1 MAFEQ
6 NDDEGVL
13 DAAMARVLQRLATNP
28 GDRSAYR
35 VVSDE
40 FGVGEGALRD
50 WVKAASPAAEPPVAK
65 RRRPRF
71 SPVVTTVKPPVAQDA
86 EPVSP
91 ASPASPTSVAA
102 PASPASPA
110 QEAAP
115 ASPASPEEPTP
126 RLPFAPQRDIDPM
139 WDDVEPL
146 PSAEA
151 VRPQPT
157 VAAYTAGPVSP
168 DDDVANHDVTVPA
181 RVATVPGTI
190 DDRLSALETEAARL
204 RSGNETLKAA
214 MRVLLAD

>member
-1 MAFEQ
+1 M
-6 NDDEGVL
+6 
-13 DAAMARVLQRLATNP
+13 
-28 GDRSAYR
+28 
-35 VVSDE
+35 
-40 FGVGEGALRD
+40 
-50 WVKAASPAAEPPVAK
+50 AK

-91 ASPASPTSVAA
+91 ASPASQTSVAA
-102 PASPASPA
+102 PASPTAPA
-110 QEAAP
+110 QEAAPAAP

-157 VAAYTAGPVSP
+157 VAAHTAVAVSP

-190 DDRLSALETEAARL
+190 ADRLSALETEAARL